1 MLIKKPALYKIIF
14 PECGKL
20 YVGYATSSLRYNSQK
35 NINSN
40 FTSKTH
46 SNPDVK
52 ALLQS
57 GEFSYI
63 LKVKEFDTQ
72 LEAKEAEEKYLQRVW
87 EEEKPDWL
95 LNRTKFNGWRFPS
108 GDANPNKSDDARARI
123 SLERKG
129 KKIGYKPRSL
139 KAREKKTGLPL
150 EKIWAEVREAL
161 ELSTSYHWGGAKI
174 AAKYGISRRS
184 IAKMSKAI
192 RAGISLQEFFNAFS

>member
-1 MLIKKPALYKIIF
+1 MLIEKPVLYKIIF

-57 GEFSYI
+57 GEFAYI
-63 LKVKEFDTQ
+63 LKVKEFDTE
-72 LEAKEAEEKYLQRVW
+72 LEAKKAEEKYLQRVW
-87 EEEKPDWL
+87 INEKPDWL
-95 LNRTKFNGWRFPS
+95 LNKTKFNVWRFPS
-108 GDANPNKSDDARARI
+108 GDANPNKSDDAKARI
-123 SLERKG
+123 SFERKG

-139 KAREKKTGLPL
+139 RAREKKTGLPL
-150 EKIWAEVREAL
+150 EKIWVEVREAL

-192 RAGISLQEFFNAFS
+192 RAGISPQEFFNAFS

>member
-1 MLIKKPALYKIIF
+1 MMIEKPILYKIIF

-35 NINSN
+35 NINSS

-46 SNPDVK
+46 SNPGVK
-52 ALLQS
+52 SLLQS
-57 GEFSYI
+57 GEFAYI
-63 LKVKEFDTQ
+63 LKVKEFDTE

-87 EEEKPDWL
+87 VNEKPDWL
-95 LNRTKFNGWRFPS
+95 LNKTKFNGWRFPS

-123 SLERKG
+123 SSQRKG

-139 KAREKKTGLPL
+139 KAREKRTGLPL
-150 EKIWAEVREAL
+150 EEIWIEVKEAL
-161 ELSTSYHWGGAKI
+161 KLSTSYHWGGAKI

-192 RAGISLQEFFNAFS
+192 KADVSFQEFFNALS